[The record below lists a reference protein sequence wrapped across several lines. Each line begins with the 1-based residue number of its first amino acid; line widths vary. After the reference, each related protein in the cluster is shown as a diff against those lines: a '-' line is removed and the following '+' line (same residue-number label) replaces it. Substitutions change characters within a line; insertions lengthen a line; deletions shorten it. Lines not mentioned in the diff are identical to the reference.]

1 MICRTSRPRSA
12 WSCATN
18 MFWDTDRATAYTM
31 QGGARLKSS
40 CARPKDCLPS
50 PSIQRPDTTL
60 RLTERPNSLA
70 KKSRYVSSRAGR
82 GICFAGFLLFLYG
95 SVGVVATFAQIPVQ
109 NAPAPPPS
117 PDAPKA
123 QQPGQSGGRIKLDV
137 NLVVL
142 HTTVLDDRG
151 KLVEGLTQDNFRVYE
166 DKVEQKLSIFK
177 REDIPVSMGLVID
190 NSGSMRD
197 KRPRVNEAAL
207 TLVQASNPQDESFV
221 VNFND
226 DYYLDLDKNFSS
238 SIPELKEALE
248 RIDAR
253 GSTALYD
260 AVIGSLDHLKKGSK
274 EKKVLLIVTDGEDNT
289 SRNSLEKTIK
299 EIQKT
304 PTVIYTIG
312 LLGQEN
318 KKSAKNAKRALTE
331 IAQAS
336 GGLSFFPESVDDVH
350 AICEQVAHDIRHQ
363 YTLAYYPS
371 NGAKDGR
378 FRTVHVD
385 VIPPR
390 GHGKLVARTRNGYYA
405 PTASSSSGVSGK

>member
-1 MICRTSRPRSA
+1 
-12 WSCATN
+12 
-18 MFWDTDRATAYTM
+18 
-31 QGGARLKSS
+31 
-40 CARPKDCLPS
+40 
-50 PSIQRPDTTL
+50 
-60 RLTERPNSLA
+60 
-70 KKSRYVSSRAGR
+70 V
-82 GICFAGFLLFLYG
+82 FAALFVASG
-95 SVGVVATFAQIPVQ
+95 SFAQIPV
-109 NAPAPPPS
+109 ATPPP
-117 PDAPKA
+117 PPP
-123 QQPGQSGGRIKLDV
+123 PGQESGTSPSGGRIKVDV

-142 HTTVLDDRG
+142 HTTVNDDRG
-151 KLVEGLTQDNFRVYE
+151 KFVEGLTQDNFRVYE

-207 TLVQASNPQDESFV
+207 TLVQSSNPQDEAFV

-226 DYYLDLDKNFSS
+226 DFYLDLDKDFSN

-248 RIDAR
+248 RIDSR

-260 AVIGSLDHLKKGSK
+260 AIIGSLDHLKKGVK

-289 SRNSLEKTIK
+289 SRNSLEKTLR

-304 PTVIYTIG
+304 STVIYTIG

-318 KKSAKNAKRALTE
+318 KRSAKTAKKALSE
-331 IAQAS
+331 IALAS
-336 GGLSFFPESVDDVH
+336 GGLAFFPENVDDVH

-371 NGAKDGR
+371 NGAKDGT
-378 FRTVHVD
+378 FRTVRVD

-405 PTASSSSGVSGK
+405 PTASSGVSGK

>member
-1 MICRTSRPRSA
+1 M
-12 WSCATN
+12 
-18 MFWDTDRATAYTM
+18 
-31 QGGARLKSS
+31 
-40 CARPKDCLPS
+40 
-50 PSIQRPDTTL
+50 
-60 RLTERPNSLA
+60 
-70 KKSRYVSSRAGR
+70 
-82 GICFAGFLLFLYG
+82 FLLCAGL
-95 SVGVVATFAQIPVQ
+95 SHAQLPIE
-109 NAPAPPPS
+109 NTPPPPP
-117 PDAPKA
+117 PDAEA
-123 QQPGQSGGRIKLDV
+123 LNRVPGQEGGRIKVDV

-142 HTTVLDDRG
+142 HTSVFDDRG
-151 KLVEGLTQDNFRVYE
+151 KFVDGLTQDNFRVYE
-166 DKVEQKLSIFK
+166 DKVEQKLSVFK

-207 TLVQASNPQDESFV
+207 TLVQNSNPQDEAFV

-226 DYYLDLDKNFSS
+226 DFYLDLDKDFTS

-260 AVIGSLDHLKKGSK
+260 AIIGSLDHLKKGSK

-289 SRNSLEKTIK
+289 SRNTLEKTVR

-304 PTVIYTIG
+304 DTVIYTIG
-312 LLGQEN
+312 LLSQES
-318 KKSAKNAKRALTE
+318 KKSAKTARKALVA

-336 GGLSFFPESVDDVH
+336 GGVAYFPENVEDVH

-371 NGAKDGR
+371 NSARDGT
-378 FRTVHVD
+378 FRNVHVD

-390 GHGKLVARTRNGYYA
+390 GHGKLSARTRNGYYA
-405 PTASSSSGVSGK
+405 PGSSSSATGK

>member
-1 MICRTSRPRSA
+1 LLA
-12 WSCATN
+12 AL
-18 MFWDTDRATAYTM
+18 FAAG
-31 QGGARLKSS
+31 QSS
-40 CARPKDCLPS
+40 
-50 PSIQRPDTTL
+50 
-60 RLTERPNSLA
+60 
-70 KKSRYVSSRAGR
+70 
-82 GICFAGFLLFLYG
+82 
-95 SVGVVATFAQIPVQ
+95 AQIPV
-109 NAPAPPPS
+109 AAPPP
-117 PDAPKA
+117 PPP
-123 QQPGQSGGRIKLDV
+123 PGQEGGTSPQGGRIKVDV

-142 HTTVLDDRG
+142 HTTVNDDRG
-151 KLVEGLTQDNFRVYE
+151 KFVEGLTQDNFRVYE

-207 TLVQASNPQDESFV
+207 TLVQSSNPQDEAFV

-226 DYYLDLDKNFSS
+226 DFYLDLDKDFSS

-248 RIDAR
+248 RIDSR

-260 AVIGSLDHLKKGSK
+260 AIIGSLDHLKKGVK

-289 SRNSLEKTIK
+289 SRNSLEKTLR
-299 EIQKT
+299 EVQKT
-304 PTVIYTIG
+304 STVIYTIG

-336 GGLSFFPESVDDVH
+336 GGLSFFPENVDDVH

-371 NGAKDGR
+371 NGAKDGT

-405 PTASSSSGVSGK
+405 PTASSGVSGK

>member
-1 MICRTSRPRSA
+1 MTV
-12 WSCATN
+12 
-18 MFWDTDRATAYTM
+18 
-31 QGGARLKSS
+31 
-40 CARPKDCLPS
+40 CL
-50 PSIQRPDTTL
+50 L
-60 RLTERPNSLA
+60 LA
-70 KKSRYVSSRAGR
+70 AF
-82 GICFAGFLLFLYG
+82 FAASGTY
-95 SVGVVATFAQIPVQ
+95 AQIPVGVR
-109 NAPAPPPS
+109 PPP
-117 PDAPKA
+117 PP
-123 QQPGQSGGRIKLDV
+123 PGQQEGGTSPQGGRIKVDV

-142 HTTVLDDRG
+142 HTTVNDDRG
-151 KLVEGLTQDNFRVYE
+151 KFVDGLTQDNFRVYE

-207 TLVQASNPQDESFV
+207 TLVQSSNPQDEAFV

-226 DYYLDLDKNFSS
+226 DFYLDLDKDFSS
-238 SIPELKEALE
+238 SVPELKEALE
-248 RIDAR
+248 RIDSR

-260 AVIGSLDHLKKGSK
+260 AIIGSLDHLKKGVK

-289 SRNSLEKTIK
+289 SRNSLEKTLR
-299 EIQKT
+299 EVQKT
-304 PTVIYTIG
+304 STVIYTIG

-318 KKSAKNAKRALTE
+318 KKSAKNAKRALSE
-331 IAQAS
+331 IALAS
-336 GGLSFFPESVDDVH
+336 GGLAFFPENVDDVH

-371 NGAKDGR
+371 NGARDGT

-405 PTASSSSGVSGK
+405 PTASSGVSGK